1 MSTHRH
7 ANWSCLPL
15 DIHQYV
21 FQHLYRQEDLRN
33 CALVCKAWLSP
44 AQTRLYTK
52 VSRIDRI
59 EQLEKFHRTVEQN
72 PQLGTKVKFFSLK
85 SFKDANGLLQL
96 NDHALNE
103 RAVGLVTTLI
113 SNCLPN
119 LVQFDCLFMRTYIP
133 ILDAL
138 TNSRL
143 NSLSNLEFPLP
154 RANGYEV
161 YLYNSCAK
169 LMADRLEEL
178 LITDNYKPIDQI
190 DKKTYIKRFCSQ
202 LDRFKKLVDIRVHT
216 ATEEP
221 IQLLEDIIENCS
233 SLKRISFYR
242 VHHDGNNLV
251 TREQSAISRYIPRNN
266 IEKFTTNTNIIDDQ
280 EFLSYITHKF
290 PCLQN
295 LELTSRLYNNPIDQN
310 KLKQLMFYLIKFES
324 FSVEGLNVDYDVITK
339 TLGDFW
345 SVTAKPG
352 SVEVHFLYRQ
362 NEQDTSLYLEQRF
375 TEVTYRNLDF
385 RNGYYDFIENN
396 GKFLGSL
403 ELSFLMFNQVSEGV
417 LPKNFITY
425 TLVHCPHIRSL
436 SLSSWT
442 IKEFTIGPIEKRTL
456 DTLSFSGCNIHD
468 GALESLSAAFTE
480 INNLEIPHCNF
491 NVCDEG
497 RRVLSSPQKIM
508 LPHTK
513 INAVKVGYIK
523 QIKCYSVRDKEY
535 RYFSLANGK
544 KHVVPSNEE
553 NYTRAIN
560 YPRIEIHS
568 LTFPAAIKPLFL
580 F

>member
-1 MSTHRH
+1 M
-7 ANWSCLPL
+7 
-15 DIHQYV
+15 
-21 FQHLYRQEDLRN
+21 
-33 CALVCKAWLSP
+33 
-44 AQTRLYTK
+44 
-52 VSRIDRI
+52 
-59 EQLEKFHRTVEQN
+59 
-72 PQLGTKVKFFSLK
+72 KVKIFILIHLKEFSAIRQSEWDIASK
-85 SFKDANGLLQL
+85 KRVVSLLTVL
-96 NDHALNE
+96 L
-103 RAVGLVTTLI
+103 
-113 SNCLPN
+113 SKCLPN
-119 LVQFDCLFMRTYIP
+119 LEIFSCFSLRTYIP

-138 TNSRL
+138 TSSRL
-143 NSLSNLEFPLP
+143 KSLKNLAFPHHVENS
-154 RANGYEV
+154 YEV
-161 YLYNSCAK
+161 YLYTSCAK
-169 LMADRLEEL
+169 LMADRLENL
-178 LITDNYKPIDQI
+178 LITDRYEPIDVV
-190 DKKTYIKRFCSQ
+190 DRKTFIKRFCDQ
-202 LDRFKKLVDIRVHT
+202 LHRFQKLVDIHVHT

-233 SLKRISFYR
+233 SLKKISFHR

-251 TREQSAISRYIPRNN
+251 TREQSAISRYTPRNN
-266 IEKFTTNTNIIDDQ
+266 IKEFTTNMNIIYDQ

-295 LELTSRLYNNPIDQN
+295 LKLTLRLYNNPIDQS

-324 FSVEGLNVDYDVITK
+324 FSVSGLNVDYDVITK

-352 SVEVHFLYRQ
+352 SVGVHFLYRQ
-362 NEQDTSLYLEQRF
+362 NEENTNLDLNERF

-396 GKFLGSL
+396 GKFLGSI
-403 ELSFLMFNQVSEGV
+403 ELWFLMFNQVGEGV

-480 INNLEIPHCNF
+480 INNLEIPQCNF

-497 RRVLSSPQKIM
+497 RRVLSSPEKIM

-513 INAVKVGYIK
+513 INAVKVEYIE

-544 KHVVPSNEE
+544 KHAVPSNEE
-553 NYTRAIN
+553 NYTRAII
-560 YPRIEIHS
+560 YSRIEIHS
-568 LTFPAAIKPLFL
+568 LTFPAAIKPLF
-580 F
+580 